1 MLTFISAYA
10 LRTISFK
17 TALSVGW
24 FWNIKVNFLGSVR
37 KRLPADSEQR
47 QKGQALEHLQ
57 TTDTTDSNGK
67 IFVVIFFFQD
77 SLISE
82 SGKEQSQ
89 NVCLDC
95 FNFHG

>member
-1 MLTFISAYA
+1 MLAFISAYA

-24 FWNIKVNFLGSVR
+24 FWSIKVNFLGSVR

-47 QKGQALEHLQ
+47 QKDQTLQRLQ

-67 IFVVIFFFQD
+67 IFFFQD
-77 SLISE
+77 SVISE
-82 SGKEQSQ
+82 SGEEQSQ
-89 NVCLDC
+89 KACLDC

>member
-24 FWNIKVNFLGSVR
+24 FWSIKVNFLGSVR

-47 QKGQALEHLQ
+47 QKDQALQCLQ

-67 IFVVIFFFQD
+67 IFVVIFFSRFSD
-77 SLISE
+77 IREWERAISE
-82 SGKEQSQ
+82 
-89 NVCLDC
+89 CL
-95 FNFHG
+95 FRLF